1 MCLDLFHFI
10 ANGLC
15 IVFGLSFGYYLAN
28 LKISGGLVK
37 QFNDDLN
44 FFV

>member
-10 ANGLC
+10 ANGFC
-15 IVFGLSFGYYLAN
+15 FVSGLSFGYYLAN

-37 QFNDDLN
+37 QFNVN